1 MSGSLCRRSQC
12 FRLRLQES
20 GSEKG
25 ALEAHFLPSSR
36 LANEAVGTT
45 IRFIQAS
52 APEKPRRESKKQKQ
66 LKKRVV
72 PKTDGRYLIYYEK
85 P

>member
-1 MSGSLCRRSQC
+1 MQLGSPARQVL
-12 FRLRLQES
+12 
-20 GSEKG
+20 
-25 ALEAHFLPSSR
+25 
-36 LANEAVGTT
+36 
-45 IRFIQAS
+45 S